1 MGRERERSWT
11 KRPTIKAA
19 LLIGAVLLGVGGVVA
34 LSAGERA
41 LAERAAELRTAP
53 GVEIQ
58 FVWPAVRGV
67 PSRADQRMPTWLP
80 EAVRAGLERLT
91 AEHLNANPLDRDA
104 LASASN
110 ALAATGWFIGTPRLE
125 RLHSGRVR
133 VEARWREPVA
143 VVRSGERDHLVGSDA
158 HLLPLSYPHRQS
170 GLRAIID
177 PFSPPPER
185 PGQLWIGGD
194 VEAGLR
200 LLALLQSTAAFDQ
213 VAGVDV
219 SGWVRDRELVI
230 VTDRGRRV
238 VWGSAPGDWAPGEPT
253 TEWKLARLQELR
265 DDPAFGR
272 RIDAG
277 RSAIWLTN
285 PRGVMFEPP
294 ALQSAGDEAPVSP
307 ARRGGSAAPS
317 SRQGPVRSA
326 VSAHRDR

>member
-11 KRPTIKAA
+11 NRPTIRGA
-19 LLIGAVLLGVGGVVA
+19 LLIGAVLLVVGGVVA

-53 GVEIQ
+53 RVEIE
-58 FVWPAVRGV
+58 FVWPALRGATM
-67 PSRADQRMPTWLP
+67 RADQRPPTWLP
-80 EAVRAGLERLT
+80 EAVRTGLERLT
-91 AEHLNANPLDRDA
+91 AEHLNANPLDREA
-104 LASASN
+104 LASASH

-125 RLHSGRVR
+125 RLHAGRVR

-143 VVRSGERDHLVGSDA
+143 VVRSGDRDYLVGADA

-170 GLRAIID
+170 GLRAIIA
-177 PFSPPPER
+177 PYAPPPER

-200 LLALLQSTAAFDQ
+200 LLALLQATAAFDQ

-277 RSAIWLTN
+277 RPVLWLTN

-294 ALQSAGDEAPVSP
+294 ARHSAGDDAPAPP
-307 ARRGGSAAPS
+307 ARRGGSASSA
-317 SRQGPVRSA
+317 SRQGPARTA
-326 VSAHRDR
+326 AAHPDR